1 MKLLLFLVAVLVL
14 PPIIIISRNGDVIE
28 ILPMLLSSVG
38 IALILYALTRLV
50 NKVSP
55 MLAATIGVLLLMS
68 ALMVRYLLG
77 FLYDYSGRGFSSEFF
92 AHINPT
98 AFKISLQEYNREAWA
113 ILIVFSLFAFFAARL
128 IGKQREIATLPG
140 LGILIIGLSLI
151 YVGASA
157 SPELQLAQAYN
168 RYSQP
173 NQAKQG
179 LSITA
184 IREQSNVMLEKI
196 RLKQTLP
203 IVKSE
208 LKASLPE
215 KPLNLILI
223 YLESFNQVFSENVG
237 YPGLTP
243 RINALKQR
251 YHSFDKIHSS
261 GYVTIEGIANSQCG
275 TLMNMEYANSS
286 LITRKGR
293 LPDLPCL
300 GDILHSAG
308 YKQIY
313 LGGAGLDFA
322 GKGAF
327 FREHG
332 YDQVRGSNDW
342 IDLGLEQNFNE
353 WGLAD
358 TTLFSQAF
366 EIIKQHH
373 AQAIPFNV
381 TMLTLGMHIPGFVY
395 DGCPLYTGE
404 PDKPYVNAIHCTD
417 FLLGEFVDKLE
428 QSGILEDTV
437 LFIQADHGTFITPAI
452 VKQFGKTVTDERLLT
467 LMALPESIQYLPET
481 LRETIEGTNL
491 NTVASILDALRIE
504 HNTDFIFAKSHFK
517 EAPEQNYFITRRHDY
532 ASMQKIRNDRYR
544 CDELKRTIPPVLPLD
559 DCDKSRIMS
568 AISELNLSYARHHDA
583 DSRICEFSAE
593 IATNASS
600 DTIKIKWGNQN
611 LSDHFYWRGSKRDK
625 YKSQGIYAVLL
636 DEHNTIMQTLYFE
649 FFLEED
655 MQDMQ
660 ALFRQAIDGQRL
672 LLIRNVVMTGLRPEV
687 VKSWPEQLREHS
699 IVYGVFKDRKLLP
712 EFVSTD
718 LEPNSRF
725 KPASCDDSGDA

>member
-1 MKLLLFLVAVLVL
+1 MKLLLLLVAALML
-14 PPIIIISRNGDVIE
+14 PPVIIISRNGDVIE
-28 ILPMLLSSVG
+28 ILPMLLSSFG
-38 IALILYALTRLV
+38 IALVLYALTRLL
-50 NKVSP
+50 KKLSP
-55 MLAATIGVLLLMS
+55 MLATMIGVLLLMS
-68 ALMVRYLLG
+68 ALMIRYLLG

-98 AFKISLQEYNREAWA
+98 AFKISLHEYNREAWV
-113 ILIVFSLFAFFAARL
+113 ILIVFSLFAFFTARL
-128 IGKQREIATLPG
+128 IRKQREIATLPG
-140 LGILIIGLSLI
+140 LGLLIISLSLI

-179 LSITA
+179 LSIAA
-184 IREQSNVMLEKI
+184 IREQSRVMLEKV
-196 RLKQTLP
+196 RLTQALP
-203 IVKSE
+203 IEKSE

-215 KPLNLILI
+215 KPLNLILV
-223 YLESFNQVFSENVG
+223 YLESFNQVFSESVD

-243 RINALKQR
+243 RIDALKQR
-251 YHSFDKIHSS
+251 YHSFDQIHSS

-300 GDILHSAG
+300 GDILHTAG

-332 YDQVRGSNDW
+332 YDQVWGSDDW
-342 IDLGLEQNFNE
+342 IDLGLEQSFNE

-358 TTLFSQAF
+358 TMLFSQAF
-366 EIIKQHH
+366 EIIQQQH
-373 AQAIPFNV
+373 AQATPFNV

-395 DGCPLYTGE
+395 DGCPQYTDE

-452 VKQFGKTVTDERLLT
+452 VKQFGKTVADTRLLT
-467 LMALPESIQYLPET
+467 LMALPDSVQHLPET
-481 LRETIEGTNL
+481 LGETIEGTNL
-491 NTVASILDALRIE
+491 NTVASILDTLRIE
-504 HNTDFIFAKSHFK
+504 HNTGFIFAKSHFK
-517 EAPEQNYFITRRHDY
+517 AAPAQNYYVTRRHDY
-532 ASMQKIRNDRYR
+532 ANMQKIKNDRYR
-544 CDELKRTIPPVLPLD
+544 CGEPERAIAPVLPLD
-559 DCDKSRIMS
+559 GCDKNRIMQ
-568 AISELNLSYARHHDA
+568 AISDLNLSYANYHNP

-593 IATNASS
+593 VATGANS

-611 LSDHFYWRGSKRDK
+611 LSDQFYRRGSKRDK
-625 YKSQGIYAVLL
+625 YKSQGIYAVIL
-636 DEHNTIMQTLYFE
+636 DEHNTVMQALFYE

-660 ALFRQAIDGQRL
+660 ALFRKATDGQRM
-672 LLIRNVVMTGLRPEV
+672 LLIRNVDMTDLRPEIV
-687 VKSWPEQLREHS
+687 NSWPEQLREHS
-699 IVYGVFKDRKLLP
+699 IVYGVFKDQKLLP
-712 EFVSTD
+712 EFLSTD

-725 KPASCDDSGDA
+725 KPASCNDSGDV